1 MAVVTDR
8 GQQLLIGG
16 LVLALFLTALVI
28 VLNGALY
35 TDDLQTR
42 GAAGQTLAVDDYE
55 GELSREL
62 GRTLDAINDRRK
74 SEFSTVNQSVVD
86 ATSVTSELFTRQYA
100 SGQAAYATT
109 EAVTTEEGK
118 IIKQDA
124 TQDATD
130 DLMTD
135 KSNESDWKLATRVED
150 TAVRQ
155 FEIQTADI
163 AALASVKDENSSDAG
178 SISDTFYVELTGNN
192 GNTWEVHIFKSAP
205 SGQFT
210 VATIAPDDDTVTVD
224 IRARSNTG
232 LSIDVTTGEVN
243 GRQVFPFA
251 PDLSQPYNITF
262 QNGDQ
267 ISGSYELT
275 LATSPDVQE
284 SNLYSA
290 GSDEPYVSPAVY
302 AVNVTMTYDTSELS
316 RRTTVRVAPDE
327 PTTYG
332 RSVSIDVP
340 QPSYTDREAIVYTS
354 PDTGRLYSRT
364 PDGARTDYGVTGV
377 QAIGPKQVDLD
388 ADDVA
393 EIPYVADN
401 GSLMII
407 DGNGEGKLLVAAD
420 DSKAPISPDN
430 ENSNFGSEG
439 TLLATGE
446 WNGGFAVFYAGTGQ
460 DGSGDPQI
468 YRVDT
473 DGNPSVVSETE
484 NVDNA
489 DGGKSVAG
497 IHDFN
502 ADGDD
507 DLVYIGDSQ
516 QVWWIDDGTRQGTSI
531 EPSINSIAA
540 MGQPRRIDVN
550 GDGDRTDPGDHWLPF
565 TTGSGYVGLLNDD
578 DNVVRPSS
586 DVAAEYHPMT
596 IFDWNGDGRRDVIYV
611 SSNDDTLYY
620 VTPSGDIRRILIGS
634 EPVSVDPRTGVA

>member
-42 GAAGQTLAVDDYE
+42 GAAGQTLAADDYE

-62 GRTLDAINDRRK
+62 GRTLDAINDRGK
-74 SEFSTVNQSVVD
+74 SDRSALEDAVLD
-86 ATSVTSELFTRQYA
+86 ATSVTSDLFTRQYA

-192 GNTWEVHIFKSAP
+192 GNTWEVHIFKSSP

-251 PDLSQPYNITF
+251 PRLSQPYNITF

-275 LATSPDVQE
+275 LATGEDTNTVVQK

-302 AVNVTMTYDTSELS
+302 AVNVTMTYVAASRWTCRG
-316 RRTTVRVAPDE
+316 RRT
-327 PTTYG
+327 PTG
-332 RSVSIDVP
+332 KRSS
-340 QPSYTDREAIVYTS
+340 TRH
-354 PDTGRLYSRT
+354 RT
-364 PDGARTDYGVTGV
+364 PVGCTAAAPTAR
-377 QAIGPKQVDLD
+377 
-388 ADDVA
+388 
-393 EIPYVADN
+393 E
-401 GSLMII
+401 
-407 DGNGEGKLLVAAD
+407 
-420 DSKAPISPDN
+420 PI
-430 ENSNFGSEG
+430 
-439 TLLATGE
+439 
-446 WNGGFAVFYAGTGQ
+446 
-460 DGSGDPQI
+460 
-468 YRVDT
+468 
-473 DGNPSVVSETE
+473 TE
-484 NVDNA
+484 
-489 DGGKSVAG
+489 
-497 IHDFN
+497 
-502 ADGDD
+502 
-507 DLVYIGDSQ
+507 
-516 QVWWIDDGTRQGTSI
+516 
-531 EPSINSIAA
+531 
-540 MGQPRRIDVN
+540 
-550 GDGDRTDPGDHWLPF
+550 
-565 TTGSGYVGLLNDD
+565 
-578 DNVVRPSS
+578 
-586 DVAAEYHPMT
+586 
-596 IFDWNGDGRRDVIYV
+596 
-611 SSNDDTLYY
+611 
-620 VTPSGDIRRILIGS
+620 
-634 EPVSVDPRTGVA
+634 